1 MSHSPERPWTDSEVA
16 DGEENDNGVDHA
28 LLQELI
34 DRQTPQ
40 ERQQVRIEAEIDRA
54 ERLERE
60 RLHEEHE
67 RQMAAEEGLDEEPR
81 VWTAEEIRE
90 DIREL
95 RARPLPPSPEERE
108 AEVEREHEPLTAAE
122 AELLFEHSAGK
133 DLARRARRGDD
144 LLS

>member
-1 MSHSPERPWTDSEVA
+1 MDER
-16 DGEENDNGVDHA
+16 
-28 LLQELI
+28 
-34 DRQTPQ
+34 TPQ
-40 ERQQVRIEAEIDRA
+40 ERSIDSGDDRGFDYAGEDLLALPWTEDDEEALLDSRLDR
-54 ERLERE
+54 E
-60 RLHEEHE
+60 LHEEHE
-67 RQMAAEEGLDEEPR
+67 RQMAEKEELEEEPR